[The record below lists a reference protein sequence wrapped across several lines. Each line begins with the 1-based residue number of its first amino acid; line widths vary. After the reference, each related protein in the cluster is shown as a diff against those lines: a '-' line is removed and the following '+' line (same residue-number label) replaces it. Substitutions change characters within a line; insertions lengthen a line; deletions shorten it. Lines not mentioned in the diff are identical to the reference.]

1 MATNESLIKQMNQPA
16 QKTDIRQLGLR
27 SLLQSE
33 GVQERFKAVLKDKA
47 AGFTSSVLAL
57 VNNDSYLSDAQ
68 PMSIMTGAMVAATL
82 DLPLDKNLGYAYLVP
97 FNEKVNDVYVKKAQ
111 FILGYKGYIQLAQRS
126 GQYKALTVVT
136 VYEGQLKSWNPLTEE
151 FDFDYDGKTSDKV
164 IGYVGYFRLVNGFEK
179 MTFWTREQVENHRK
193 RHAKGR
199 DKSPTGV
206 WRDDFDAM
214 AHKTVLKNLLSK
226 WGILSI
232 EMQKAVSLDD
242 HSVNLNDDNQFVS
255 EPIDVTAF
263 EEVPT
268 ESESKIATAE
278 PPREDPALIE
288 TLDSQVEPEQAELFE
303 TKVKSKLG

>member
-1 MATNESLIKQMNQPA
+1 MATNESLMKQMNQPP
-16 QKTDIRQLGLR
+16 QKADIRQLGLR

-57 VNNDSYLSDAQ
+57 VNNDSYLADAQ

-97 FNEKVNDVYVKKAQ
+97 FNERQNGQYVKKAQ

-126 GQYKALTVVT
+126 GQYKALNVVT

-151 FDFDYDGKTSDKV
+151 FEFDYDGKTSDKV
-164 IGYVGYFRLVNGFEK
+164 IGYVGYFKLINGFEK
-179 MTFWTREQVENHRK
+179 TTFWTREQVEKHRQ

-206 WRDDFDAM
+206 WRDDFDSM

-232 EMQKAVSLDD
+232 EMQSAVSLDD

-255 EPIDVTAF
+255 EPIDVTDF
-263 EEVPT
+263 EEVST
-268 ESESKIATAE
+268 MIESEPKVETVGE
-278 PPREDPALIE
+278 IE
-288 TLDSQVEPEQAELFE
+288 QGQLFE
-303 TKVKSKLG
+303 TSVKSKLEE